1 MTRKQATIAV
11 RSGLN
16 DDEQYGCVVPPIH
29 LSSTY
34 NFTGFN
40 EPRAH
45 DYSRR
50 GNPTRDVTQRAL
62 AELEGGAGAVLTN
75 TGMSAIHLVTT
86 VFLKPGDLLV
96 APHDCYG
103 GSYRLFDSLAKR
115 GCYRV
120 LFVDQNDEQALKQ
133 ALAEKPKLVLVESP
147 SNPLLRV
154 VDIAKICQLARD
166 AGAISVVDN
175 TFLSPALQ
183 NPLALGADLVLH
195 SCTKYLNGHSDVV
208 AGVVIA
214 KDPDV
219 VTELAWWANNIG
231 VTAGAFDSYLL
242 LRGIRTLSPRMDVAQ
257 RNAQAIVDFLKTQP
271 LVKKLY
277 HPSLPENQGH
287 EIAAR
292 QQKGFGAMLSF
303 ELDGDEQTLG
313 RQLHKFGGSSLAD
326 VKCYL
331 RVAGIMTE
339 YSQPGDMMVVSA
351 AGSTTNQLISWLKLS
366 QTDRLSAHQVQ
377 QSLRRYQSELIAGL
391 LPADVADGLIGA
403 FTHDLE
409 RLAALLDSGITDAV
423 YAEVVGHG
431 EVWSARLMAAVL
443 QHLGVDAAWL
453 DARDFLRAERAA
465 QPQVDEGLSY
475 PLLQQLLV
483 QHPGKRIVVTGFI
496 SRSNAGETV
505 LLGRNGSDYSATQI
519 GALAG
524 VSRVTIWSDVA
535 GVYSADPRKV
545 KDACL
550 LPLLRLDE
558 ASELARLA
566 APVLHA
572 RTLQPVSGS
581 DIDLQLRCSYTPDQ
595 GSTRIERVLASGTGA
610 RIVTSHDDICLI
622 EFQVPAGQDF
632 RLAHKEIDTILKRAQ
647 VRPLA
652 VGVHNDRQLLQFC
665 YTAEVADSALK
676 ILDEAGLPGELR
688 LRQGLALVAM
698 VGAGVTRNPLH
709 CHRFWQEF
717 TWQSEEG
724 ISLVAVLR
732 KGPTESL
739 IQGLHTSLF
748 RAEKRIGLVLFG
760 KGNIGSRWLE
770 LFARE
775 QVTLSARTGFE
786 FILAGVVDSRR
797 SLLNYEG
804 LDASRALAFF
814 NDEAVEQDEESLFLW
829 MRAHP
834 YDDLVVLDVTASEQL
849 ADQYLDFASHGFHVI
864 SANKL
869 AGASST
875 DKYRQIH
882 DAFEKTGRHWLYN
895 ATVGAGLPVNHTVR
909 DLIESGDSILALSG
923 IFSGTLSWLFLQ
935 FDGTVPFTDLVD
947 QAWQQGLT
955 EPDPRVDLSG
965 KDVMRKLVILARE
978 AGYDIEPDSV
988 RVESLV
994 PAGCEEGSVDHFF
1007 ENGEELNEQMV
1018 QRLEAANEMGLVLR
1032 YVARFEAN
1040 GKARV
1045 GVEAV
1050 RPEHPLAALLPCDNV
1065 FAIESRWYRD
1075 NPLVIRGP
1083 GAGRDVTAGAIQ
1095 SDINRLAKLL

>member
-1 MTRKQATIAV
+1 
-11 RSGLN
+11 
-16 DDEQYGCVVPPIH
+16 
-29 LSSTY
+29 
-34 NFTGFN
+34 
-40 EPRAH
+40 
-45 DYSRR
+45 
-50 GNPTRDVTQRAL
+50 
-62 AELEGGAGAVLTN
+62 
-75 TGMSAIHLVTT
+75 MS
-86 VFLKPGDLLV
+86 
-96 APHDCYG
+96 
-103 GSYRLFDSLAKR
+103 
-115 GCYRV
+115 
-120 LFVDQNDEQALKQ
+120 
-133 ALAEKPKLVLVESP
+133 
-147 SNPLLRV
+147 
-154 VDIAKICQLARD
+154 
-166 AGAISVVDN
+166 
-175 TFLSPALQ
+175 
-183 NPLALGADLVLH
+183 
-195 SCTKYLNGHSDVV
+195 
-208 AGVVIA
+208 VIA
-214 KDPDV
+214 Q
-219 VTELAWWANNIG
+219 
-231 VTAGAFDSYLL
+231 AGTKA
-242 LRGIRTLSPRMDVAQ
+242 
-257 RNAQAIVDFLKTQP
+257 
-271 LVKKLY
+271 
-277 HPSLPENQGH
+277 
-287 EIAAR
+287 
-292 QQKGFGAMLSF
+292 
-303 ELDGDEQTLG
+303 

-331 RVAGIMTE
+331 RVAGIMAE

-351 AGSTTNQLISWLKLS
+351 AGSTTNQLINWLKLS

-377 QSLRRYQSELIAGL
+377 QSLRRYQLELINGL
-391 LPADVADGLIGA
+391 LPADVADGLTSA
-403 FTHDLE
+403 FIHDLE
-409 RLAALLDSGITDAV
+409 HLAALLDSGITDAV

-431 EVWSARLMAAVL
+431 EIWSARLMAAVL
-443 QHLGVDAAWL
+443 NQQELNATWL
-453 DARDFLRAERAA
+453 DARDFLRAERSA
-465 QPQVDEGLSY
+465 QPQVNEGASY
-475 PLLQQLLV
+475 PLLQQQLA

-496 SRSNAGETV
+496 SRNDAGETV

-519 GALAG
+519 GALG
-524 VSRVTIWSDVA
+524 DVSRVTIWSDVA

-581 DIDLQLRCSYTPDQ
+581 NIDLQLRCSYNPEQ

-610 RIVTSHDDICLI
+610 RIVTSHDDVCLI
-622 EFQVPAGQDF
+622 EFLVPSGQDF
-632 RLAHKEIDTILKRAQ
+632 RLAHREIDITLKRAQ

-652 VGVHNDRQLLQFC
+652 VGVHADRNLLQLC
-665 YTAEVADSALK
+665 YTSEVVDSVFKL
-676 ILDEAGLPGELR
+676 LDEAGLPGELR

-698 VGAGVTRNPLH
+698 VGAGVCRNPLH
-709 CHRFWQEF
+709 SHRFWQQLKGQPVEF
-717 TWQSEEG
+717 IWQSDEG

-732 KGPTESL
+732 VGPTESL
-739 IQGLHTSLF
+739 IQGLHQSLF

-770 LFARE
+770 LFSRE
-775 QVTLSARTGFE
+775 QSALSARTGFE
-786 FILAGVVDSRR
+786 FVLAGVVDSRR
-797 SLLNYEG
+797 SLLSYDG

-849 ADQYLDFASHGFHVI
+849 AEQYLDFASHGFHVI

-869 AGASST
+869 AGASKS
-875 DKYRQIH
+875 DRFRQIH

-909 DLIESGDSILALSG
+909 DLRDSGDSILAISG

-935 FDGTVPFTDLVD
+935 FDGTVPFTELVD

-978 AGYDIEPDSV
+978 AGYDIEPDQV

-994 PAGCEEGSVDHFF
+994 PPGCEAESVDHFF
-1007 ENGEELNEQMV
+1007 ENGEALNEQML
-1018 QRLEAANEMGLVLR
+1018 QRLEAARELGLVLR
-1032 YVARFEAN
+1032 YVARFDAN

-1075 NPLVIRGP
+1075 NPMVIRGP

-1095 SDINRLAKLL
+1095 SDINRLAQLL